1 MKELLH
7 TLITI
12 SIVQSRAYPPK
23 ADLDPTMEQLLAS
36 PKGAIAHLNTADLDA
51 GFLLSTYLSGYATV
65 RKFYELR
72 DEGILSNSS
81 GELPDPQERKVQGAT
96 ALMAVISSAA
106 DSIRGGLLD
115 PGVNVV
121 IPVDNLLVLFGEAL
135 AFLNQPTRIFS
146 FSQLTALLRIA
157 EDLETINPHVFSRC
171 ETTFKAALADAASS
185 TSSSPQFKKSI
196 SNLTDSSHFSMIGSS
211 MFKSQLSAGSG
222 TGPSSASSSGI
233 LVKGSIK
240 RGWDWRIGL
249 QEDSPPDTV
258 LRLLRLGLAKEIAR
272 SWWHQDE

>member
-12 SIVQSRAYPPK
+12 SVVQSRAYPPK
-23 ADLDPTMEQLLAS
+23 AELDATMEQLLAS
-36 PKGAIAHLNTADLDA
+36 PKGAIAHLNAADLDA

-72 DEGILSNSS
+72 DEDILSNSS

-135 AFLNQPTRIFS
+135 AFLNRKSNEFP
-146 FSQLTALLRIA
+146 QLVAL
-157 EDLETINPHVFSRC
+157 
-171 ETTFKAALADAASS
+171 
-185 TSSSPQFKKSI
+185 
-196 SNLTDSSHFSMIGSS
+196 
-211 MFKSQLSAGSG
+211 
-222 TGPSSASSSGI
+222 
-233 LVKGSIK
+233 
-240 RGWDWRIGL
+240 
-249 QEDSPPDTV
+249 
-258 LRLLRLGLAKEIAR
+258 
-272 SWWHQDE
+272 